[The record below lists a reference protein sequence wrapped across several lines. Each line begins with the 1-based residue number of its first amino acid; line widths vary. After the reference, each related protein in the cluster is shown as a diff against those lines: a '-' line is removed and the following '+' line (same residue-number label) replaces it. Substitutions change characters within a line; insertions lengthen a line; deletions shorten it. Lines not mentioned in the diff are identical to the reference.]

1 MAAAVALLTFG
12 AGATAAGE
20 SFRSDRPQDLPTDAP
35 LGIVGNPCCGVEV
48 ARLDP
53 VTLMPTRRRADLG
66 EYHDT
71 YSFSP
76 NGRAIAFGI
85 SAPGGGAGGRIG
97 IRLVDAREL
106 AVIGDIATGVFAAAL
121 AWLEPRRLIALLE
134 FSVFPCD
141 DPPCAPPTPF
151 DPDETT
157 VVAVDPATG
166 EVLARHQVPFPCD
179 TAEVRGQALLSLAG
193 RGLSIVRSD
202 GGVETVRLPRP
213 FRRCGE
219 IATPVGEREAAVVA
233 QGGGV
238 VAEIALE
245 SSHLSVHE
253 LPGRRAGDVD
263 AVALGGHRLLLVQR
277 GRRAQPNGV
286 VLIDAETQSRKT
298 IDPSAG
304 EARVNGRT
312 LLTFDGRPVAA
323 GSGIGVRG
331 YRLDGR
337 RRFQVLR
344 GEHVAD
350 VEVAGRF
357 AYALGNSGVAAID
370 TRSGSVVRRSPSQFH
385 GHVLSELSNPCSPCA
400 PRGAGARFDSRF
412 GGSCSARQT
421 RTSPLRYCGLVSQ
434 ENAESFKQ
442 LSE

>member
-1 MAAAVALLTFG
+1 VPTLLASAAVALLAFG
-12 AGATAAGE
+12 AGATAGDE
-20 SFRSDRPQDLPTDAP
+20 SLGSERAQDLPTDAP

-53 VTLMPTRRRADLG
+53 VTLKPTRPRADLG

-85 SAPGGGAGGRIG
+85 SANPSGQSGGRIG
-97 IRLVDAREL
+97 IRVVDARDL
-106 AVIGDIATGVFAAAL
+106 AVTGNISTGVFAAAV
-121 AWLEPRRLIALLE
+121 AWLEPRRLIALLA
-134 FSVFPCD
+134 FSVAGPCE

-193 RGLSIVRSD
+193 RRLSIVRSD
-202 GGVETVRLPRP
+202 GGAETVRLPRP
-213 FRRCGE
+213 FRGCGE
-219 IATPVGEREAAVVA
+219 IATPISDREAVVVA
-233 QGGGV
+233 RGGGV
-238 VAEIALE
+238 VAEIALA
-245 SSHLSVHE
+245 SSRLSVHD
-253 LPGRRAGDVD
+253 LPGRLTGDVE
-263 AVALGGHRLLLVQR
+263 AVALGGHRLLLAQH
-277 GRRAQPNGV
+277 GRRGQPNGV
-286 VLIDAETQSRKT
+286 VLVDTQTQSRKT

-304 EARVNGRT
+304 GVRVNGRT

-337 RRFQVLR
+337 PRFQVLR
-344 GEHVAD
+344 GEHVAN
-350 VEVAGRF
+350 VKVTGRF
-357 AYALGNSGVAAID
+357 AYALSNSRVAVID
-370 TRSGSVVRRSPSQFH
+370 TRSGSVVKRSPAPFH
-385 GHVLSELSNPCSPCA
+385 GHVLSELSRPCSPCA
-400 PRGAGARFDSRF
+400 P
-412 GGSCSARQT
+412 
-421 RTSPLRYCGLVSQ
+421 
-434 ENAESFKQ
+434 
-442 LSE
+442 